1 MMTTMA
7 ALLGAI
13 FIGMRYGVG
22 GKPVSE
28 LITLYPT
35 PVFYTY
41 LAALQTWLGKSRKVA
56 AVHPVPAP
64 TGD

>member
-1 MMTTMA
+1 M
-7 ALLGAI
+7 
-13 FIGMRYGVG
+13 FCQ
-22 GKPVSE
+22 
-28 LITLYPT
+28 LITLYLT

-41 LAALQTWLGKSRKVA
+41 MAALQTWLGKSRKVA